1 MGEDLHIT
9 DLIDLDILQNMQD
22 SFCKLY
28 GFPAI
33 ISDRNGVPVTQPSV
47 SFDFC
52 RDCVQTTRPG
62 QECRKKCTR
71 LGMEQAV
78 KVNGPS
84 TYICNGGLL
93 YYTSPIVVNNTF
105 MGTLTGGQILTQPM
119 SQEQIEQY
127 AKKWEIDPLFFSEQL
142 KKVPIISEEELKNIA
157 GFLYSITNGIS
168 SLAYN
173 RYLVYQASQKIEQA
187 AHMKSDFLANMSHEI
202 RTPMNAVIG
211 MAEMALRENLPP
223 AARNYINQIKSS
235 GKTLLSIIND
245 ILDFS
250 KIESGKMDINFI
262 EYSPMSIINDVANII
277 NTRIGGEDIEL
288 ILDISPDIPTE
299 LLGDNVRLKQI
310 IINLSNNAVK
320 FTQRGQVLLKMF
332 ARKKNENEIDLC
344 VAVADTGI
352 GIKKQD
358 FPNLFH
364 SFEQLDSKRNRNIE
378 GTGLG
383 LAISKKLLNLMYGDI
398 QVKSEYGKGSIFS
411 FSIPQRIV
419 NENPA
424 IKVANSSNL
433 KTAALLKNIY
443 VKRQLKLDI
452 ERLGISYNELHSEE
466 DLLALTE
473 QNVTHIFVEHYLFS
487 EKIEQ
492 FFLVHPKITGVVM
505 LDFFSEM
512 QSNVPNLMIV
522 KKPLYSLNLAMIF
535 NHEDLYSGYNYSTD
549 EDFEF
554 IAPEAKILIV
564 DDNKINLT
572 VVEGLLEPLKM
583 NIKTALSGREAIDM
597 ISKEKYDL
605 IFMDHMMPELDG
617 VETTHIIRRFHKE
630 YDNVPIIA
638 LTANAIEGTK
648 NMFLE
653 EGMNDF
659 VTKPI
664 ELRILVSKLK
674 RWLPRERIQKVQSK
688 QQETRTSSLKIEAL
702 DTDYALSM
710 LGNEKLFWA
719 VLKDYYRAIKKK
731 AELIKRY
738 EENED
743 WHNYTVEVH
752 SLKSSS
758 RQVGATE
765 LAKKAEQMEKA
776 GNEENA
782 ALIRQYTS
790 QMLEEYKQYLT
801 ILEPYFKEEQ
811 KSDYRKEEISAGLLK
826 NYFSNMRIAFENLD
840 MDQMEDVIKQME
852 QYRYYGQ
859 QKELFEQLQSAVEA
873 IDVELCE
880 SIIQTWEKDLSHA

>member
-9 DLIDLDILQNMQD
+9 DLIDLEILQNIQD

-28 GFPAI
+28 GFPGI
-33 ISDRNGVPVTQPSV
+33 ISDSNGIPVTKPSV

-52 RDCVQTTRPG
+52 QDCIQTSKLGR
-62 QECRKKCTR
+62 ECKEKCTR
-71 LGMEQAV
+71 LCMEQAA
-78 KVNGPS
+78 KNKGPS
-84 TYICNGGLL
+84 TYACNSGLT
-93 YYTSPIVVNNTF
+93 YYTSPIFVNGAF
-105 MGTLTGGQILTQPM
+105 MGTLTGGQILTKPLTQEEINQFAEKRELDPVLFA
-119 SQEQIEQY
+119 EQI
-127 AKKWEIDPLFFSEQL
+127 
-142 KKVPIISEEELKNIA
+142 KKVPIFPEEKLKNLA
-157 GFLYSITNGIS
+157 DFLYAITNGIS

-202 RTPMNAVIG
+202 RTPMNGVIG
-211 MAEMALRENLPP
+211 MAEMALREDLPP
-223 AARNYINQIKSS
+223 TARNYINQIKSS

-288 ILDISPDIPTE
+288 IIDISPDIPTE
-299 LLGDNVRLKQI
+299 LLGDNVRLKQV

-320 FTQRGQVLLKMF
+320 FTQRGQVLLKMY
-332 ARKKNENEIDLC
+332 AVKKNEDEIDLC

-398 QVKSEYGKGSIFS
+398 QVESEYGKGSVFS

-419 NENPA
+419 NGNPA
-424 IKVANSSNL
+424 IKVNEKNNI
-433 KTAALLKNIY
+433 KAAGLIKNAY
-443 VKRQLKLDI
+443 VKRQLKIDI
-452 ERLGISYNELHSEE
+452 ERLGIPYIELTSEK
-466 DLLALTE
+466 DLLTLSDL
-473 QNVTHIFVEHYLFS
+473 NITHVFIEHHMFS
-487 EKIEQ
+487 DQMEQ
-492 FFLVHPKITGVVM
+492 FFIANPKITGVVM

-512 QSNVPNLMIV
+512 QTNVPNLMIV

-554 IAPEAKILIV
+554 IAPDAEILIV

-572 VVEGLLEPLKM
+572 VVEGLLEPLNMK
-583 NIKTALSGREAIDM
+583 IETALSGREAIEM
-597 ISKEKYDL
+597 ISKKKYDL

-638 LTANAIEGTK
+638 LTANAIEGTR

-659 VTKPI
+659 VAKPI

-688 QQETRTSSLKIEAL
+688 EPESKTSSLKIEGL
-702 DTDYALSM
+702 DTAFALGM
-710 LGNEKLFWA
+710 LGSEKLFWA

-743 WHNYTVEVH
+743 WHNYTIEVH
-752 SLKSSS
+752 ALKSSS
-758 RQVGATE
+758 RQVGATK
-765 LAKKAEQMEKA
+765 LADLAERMEKA
-776 GNEENA
+776 GNEEKA
-782 ALIRQYTS
+782 SLIHQCTDK
-790 QMLEEYKQYLT
+790 MLEIYKQYLT
-801 ILEPYFKEEQ
+801 ILGPYFKEDQ
-811 KSDYRKEEISAGLLK
+811 KSDYRKEEIPAGLLK
-826 NYFSNMRIAFENLD
+826 KCFSDMRVAFENLD
-840 MDQMEDVIKQME
+840 MDQMEDVMKQME
-852 QYRYYGQ
+852 QYRYYGR

-880 SIIQTWEKDLSHA
+880 SIIQTWEKDLSHS